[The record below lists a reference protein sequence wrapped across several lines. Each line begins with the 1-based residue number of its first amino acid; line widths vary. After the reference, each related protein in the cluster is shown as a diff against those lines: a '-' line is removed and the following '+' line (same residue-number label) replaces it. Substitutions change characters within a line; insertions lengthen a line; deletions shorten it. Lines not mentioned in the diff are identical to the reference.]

1 MQPPK
6 NPPHLHVS
14 LMAFCHGALPAKHR
28 FACDLCLTTNLLQCI
43 SLPRRPSRRECGRH
57 LLHYGLICLVNELA
71 HGLAVPE
78 QVRMIVANVLHC
90 WALEPDAFR
99 PPPPRCRTA
108 GNAAGA

>member
-1 MQPPK
+1 MGLGCNVEK
-6 NPPHLHVS
+6 S
-14 LMAFCHGALPAKHR
+14 KALTAK
-28 FACDLCLTTNLLQCI
+28 LI
-43 SLPRRPSRRECGRH
+43 SLNETGETGNDEVHHSS
-57 LLHYGLICLVNELA
+57 LICLVNELA